1 MRSERASVNG
11 VPATYGIGETI
22 VSHLYWREGNLL
34 LTVSGP
40 FPKADLV
47 RIAESLSP
55 VTG

>member
-1 MRSERASVNG
+1 VRSERASVNG